1 MAIWAKEDKND
12 VKYCKKGET
21 AQEAGK
27 IFEAR
32 HYENLLKQKY
42 RGRTFCTL
50 GNSKV
55 SNFFISN
62 PRTPNADSLIRFTL
76 RARNDTLWTPAI
88 KAIIFKEN
96 GPNTSCSCGNRR
108 F

>member
-1 MAIWAKEDKND
+1 MAILDGEEKND

-21 AQEAGK
+21 VQEVGK

-55 SNFFISN
+55 PNFFISN
-62 PRTPNADSLIRFTL
+62 PKAPNADRRERQRPPKSC
-76 RARNDTLWTPAI
+76 LW
-88 KAIIFKEN
+88 
-96 GPNTSCSCGNRR
+96 
-108 F
+108 